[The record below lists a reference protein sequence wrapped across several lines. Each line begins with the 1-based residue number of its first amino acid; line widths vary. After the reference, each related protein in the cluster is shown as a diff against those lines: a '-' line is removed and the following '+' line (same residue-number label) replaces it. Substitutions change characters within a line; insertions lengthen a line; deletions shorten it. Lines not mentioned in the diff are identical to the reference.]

1 MRSLIARI
9 LPLSLVF
16 FGAFCL
22 DGYSESKKASP
33 PKASTKTAPASVE
46 KNTPTRPSENNLT
59 RSPPTPSRSTGM
71 AKGTVTGLPLPR
83 FVSLKSNRVNL
94 RVGPGRDYP
103 TTWVFQKA
111 TLPVEITAEF
121 ETWRRIRD
129 SEGTEGW
136 VLHSLLSG
144 RRTALVMPWAKKGQ
158 MAPFY
163 EDMREDA
170 PVLAQLTP
178 GVLLSIKSCTGTW
191 CSVTLAPDYG
201 RQAGYIKQEH
211 LWGAYPQEE
220 VK

>member
-1 MRSLIARI
+1 MMVRTLSLSLFLMGYFCLHGHAESQKTPSTKASSKTIPSSSEPKGLSPAAENVLPRTPSTS
-9 LPLSLVF
+9 PLS
-16 FGAFCL
+16 
-22 DGYSESKKASP
+22 
-33 PKASTKTAPASVE
+33 
-46 KNTPTRPSENNLT
+46 RPI
-59 RSPPTPSRSTGM
+59 GIG
-71 AKGTVTGLPLPR
+71 KGTVTGLPLPR

-94 RVGPGRDYP
+94 RAGPGRDYP

-111 TLPVEITAEF
+111 TLPVEIIAEF

-144 RRTALVMPWAKKGQ
+144 KRTALVMPWAKKGQ
-158 MAPFY
+158 MAHLHEEMA
-163 EDMREDA
+163 EDSS
-170 PVLAQLTP
+170 VIAQLTT

-191 CSVTLAPDYG
+191 CSVTLASDYG
-201 RQAGYIKQEH
+201 RQGGYVKQEQ